1 MPDWKSEVGSRLRGL
16 RLEPAREAEIV
27 EELTQHLEDH
37 YEELIAGGAGEGEAY
52 RRALRELDESE
63 LLAQGLRRVERRPHG
78 QHVALG
84 ATGRVNVLTDFL
96 HDLRYAARVLAKNP
110 GFTAVAVIALAV
122 GVGANSVIFSAVNTI
137 LLRPLPYKD
146 SDRLVMVFEDNSR
159 FGYPHDTPAPANFI
173 DWRDQNKVF
182 EGMAAIADVSLNLT
196 GAGEPERLDGKRVSA
211 SLFPLLGVEPQLG
224 RWFAP
229 EEDQPGA
236 NRVVVLSHA
245 LWQRRFGSDP
255 VIVGKTITLNG
266 AGFSVVGVMP
276 ESFQFPEREDQFW
289 IPIAFSQNEAARR
302 GSHYLQV
309 VARLKP
315 GVSLAQARAEMS
327 AIAARLQ
334 QQYPDQ
340 NAGLGAAV
348 VPLHEQM
355 VGNMRTV
362 LLVLLGAVGFVL
374 LIACANVANLLLAR
388 AAARQKEIATR
399 IALGASR
406 LRLVRQ
412 FLTESVLL
420 AVLGG
425 GVGLLLSVWGV
436 RVLKAFIPDNISQA
450 KEIAVDARVL
460 VFTLAVSLLTGLVFG
475 IAPALQATN
484 FNLNETLK
492 EGGRGPALG
501 GRGNRIRRTLVVAEV
516 AVSLVLLIGAGLLV
530 NSFLRLRN
538 VDPGFRT
545 DHVLTMSVTL
555 TPLKYP
561 DHARREAFY
570 TELINNVE
578 ALPGVKS
585 AAVAS
590 QIPLIKQ
597 GDSVGV
603 IFEGRPLPEPGKE
616 NIVATR
622 VVSPRYFETMGIQLL
637 RGRVFNNQDRI
648 GSPVVAVIS
657 DSMARRYWPGED
669 PVGKRLC
676 PGRPQTPEDWVTVVG
691 VVNDVLQYGLD
702 ADQKPQMYLSYQQSD
717 YFAPRRLVVSTSV
730 EPESLTSAVRA
741 AVWSIDKDQPVS
753 DIETM
758 DAVLSDS
765 IARQR
770 FSALL
775 LGVFGLVALLLAAV
789 GIYGVMSYTMA
800 QRTHE
805 IGLRMALGARKWDVL
820 KLAVGQ
826 ALKLVL
832 VGVAAGLAASLILTR
847 VMTSLLFGVSSTDP
861 VTFAGIS
868 LVLVAAG
875 VLASYIPARR
885 ATKVDPM
892 IALRYE

>member
-1 MPDWKSEVGSRLRGL
+1 MPDWKSEVEGRLRGL
-16 RLEPAREAEIV
+16 RLDPAREAEIV
-27 EELTQHLEDH
+27 EELTQHLEDR
-37 YEELIAGGAGEGEAY
+37 YEELVVGGASEEEAC
-52 RRALRELDESE
+52 REVLRELDESE
-63 LLAQGLRRVERRPHG
+63 LLAQGLRRVERRPHS
-78 QHVALG
+78 QHVSLG
-84 ATGRVNVLTDFL
+84 ATGRVNVLTDLL

-146 SDRLVMVFEDNSR
+146 SERLVMVFEDASAL
-159 FGYPHDTPAPANFI
+159 GYPRDTPAPANFI

-182 EGMAAIADVSLNLT
+182 EGMAALADVSVNLT
-196 GAGEPERLDGKRVSA
+196 GAGEPERLDGKRVNA

-224 RWFAP
+224 RWFTP

-236 NRVVVLSHA
+236 NRVVMLSHA

-255 VIVGKTITLNG
+255 AIVGKTIMLNG

-276 ESFQFPEREDQFW
+276 ESFQFPEREDLFW

-309 VARLKP
+309 VARLKQ
-315 GVSLAQARAEMS
+315 GVSLGQAQAEMS

-334 QQYPDQ
+334 QQYAEQ
-340 NAGLGAAV
+340 NTGVGAAV
-348 VPLHEQM
+348 VPLHEQT
-355 VGNMRTV
+355 VGNVRTV

-406 LRLVRQ
+406 MRLVRQ

-425 GVGLLLSVWGV
+425 GTGLLLSVWGV
-436 RVLKAFIPDNISQA
+436 KVLKAFIPDNISQA
-450 KEIAVDARVL
+450 REIAVDARVL
-460 VFTLAVSLLTGLVFG
+460 VFTLLVSLLTGLVFG

-492 EGGRGPALG
+492 EGGRGPAMG
-501 GRGNRIRRTLVVAEV
+501 GRGNRVRRVLVVTEV

-530 NSFLRLRN
+530 NSFLRLRG

-555 TPLKYP
+555 PPLKYP

-570 TELINNVE
+570 TELIDRVG

-603 IFEGRPLPEPGKE
+603 VFEGRPLPEPGKE

-622 VVSPRYFETMGIQLL
+622 VVSPRYFETMGIRLL

-676 PGRPQTPEDWVTVVG
+676 PGRPQTPDDWVTVVG
-691 VVNDVLQYGLD
+691 VVGDVLQYGLD
-702 ADQKPQMYLSYQQSD
+702 ADRKPQMYLSYQQSD
-717 YFAPRRLVVSTSV
+717 DFVPRRLVVSTSV
-730 EPESLTSAVRA
+730 DPESMTSAVRG
-741 AVWSIDKDQPVS
+741 AVWQIDRDQPVS

-758 DAVLSDS
+758 DEVLSDS

-805 IGLRMALGARKWDVL
+805 IGLRMALGARKSDVL

-832 VGVAAGLAASLILTR
+832 VGVGAGLAASLVLTR

-861 VTFAGIS
+861 VTFAAIS

>member
-1 MPDWKSEVGSRLRGL
+1 MPDWKSEVGERLRGL
-16 RLEPAREAEIV
+16 RLDPAREAEIV
-27 EELTQHLEDH
+27 EELSQHLEDR
-37 YEELIAGGAGEGEAY
+37 YEELVEGGAGEEEAC
-52 RRALRELDESE
+52 REILRELDERE
-63 LLAQGLRRVERRPHG
+63 LLAQGLRRVERRPHS

-146 SDRLVMVFEDNSR
+146 PDRLVMVFEDASAL
-159 FGYPHDTPAPANFI
+159 GYPRDTPAPANFI

-182 EGMAAIADVSLNLT
+182 EGMAALADVSVNLT
-196 GAGEPERLDGKRVSA
+196 GAGEPERLDGKRVNA
-211 SLFPLLGVEPQLG
+211 SLFPTLGVEPQLG
-224 RWFAP
+224 RWFTP

-236 NRVVVLSHA
+236 NRVVMLSHA

-255 VIVGKTITLNG
+255 AIVGKTIMLNG
-266 AGFSVVGVMP
+266 AGFSIVGVMP

-309 VARLKP
+309 VARLRP
-315 GVSLAQARAEMS
+315 GVSLGQAQAEMS

-334 QQYPDQ
+334 QQYPEQDT
-340 NAGLGAAV
+340 GVGAAV
-348 VPLHEQM
+348 VPLHEQL

-412 FLTESVLL
+412 LLTESVLL

-436 RVLKAFIPDNISQA
+436 RVLKVFIPDNISQA

-460 VFTLAVSLLTGLVFG
+460 VFTLLVSLLTGLVFG

-492 EGGRGPALG
+492 EGGRGPAMG
-501 GRGNRIRRTLVVAEV
+501 GRGNRVRRVLVVAEV

-530 NSFLRLRN
+530 NSFLRLRG

-555 TPLKYP
+555 PPLKYP

-570 TELINNVE
+570 TELIDRVG

-603 IFEGRPLPEPGKE
+603 VFEGRPLPEPGKE

-622 VVSPRYFETMGIQLL
+622 VVSPRYFETMGIRLL
-637 RGRVFNNQDRI
+637 RGRVFDNQDRI

-676 PGRPQTPEDWVTVVG
+676 PGRPQTPDDWVTVVG
-691 VVNDVLQYGLD
+691 VVGDVLQYGLD

-717 YFAPRRLVVSTSV
+717 YFVPRRLVVSTSV
-730 EPESLTSAVRA
+730 EPEGMTSAVRA
-741 AVWSIDKDQPVS
+741 AVWAIDRDQPVS

-789 GIYGVMSYTMA
+789 GIYGVMAYTVT

-805 IGLRMALGARKWDVL
+805 IGLRMALGARAGDVL
-820 KLAVGQ
+820 KMVVRQGMALALGGVG
-826 ALKLVL
+826 LGLI
-832 VGVAAGLAASLILTR
+832 GGLALTR
-847 VMTSLLFGVSSTDP
+847 VIASLLFGVSATDP
-861 VTFAGIS
+861 LTFAGVS
-868 LVLVAAG
+868 LLLIFVTLVACF
-875 VLASYIPARR
+875 VPARR
-885 ATKVDPM
+885 ATKVDPLS
-892 IALRYE
+892 ALRFE

>member
-1 MPDWKSEVGSRLRGL
+1 MPDWKSEVGGRLRGL
-16 RLEPAREAEIV
+16 RLDPAREAEIV

-37 YEELIAGGAGEGEAY
+37 YEELIAGGADEDEAY
-52 RRALRELDESE
+52 RRALRELDERE
-63 LLAQGLRRVERRPHG
+63 FLAQGLCRVERRPQS
-78 QHVALG
+78 QHAALG
-84 ATGRVNVLTDFL
+84 APGRVNVLTDFL
-96 HDLRYAARVLAKNP
+96 HDLRYAARMLAKNP

-146 SDRLVMVFEDNSR
+146 PDRLVMVFEDAGAL
-159 FGYPHDTPAPANFI
+159 GYPRDTPAPANFI

-182 EGMAAIADVSLNLT
+182 DGMAALADVSVNLT

-211 SLFPLLGVEPQLG
+211 SLFPTLGVEPQLG
-224 RWFAP
+224 RWFTP

-236 NRVVVLSHA
+236 NRVVMLSHR

-255 VIVGKTITLNG
+255 AIVGKTIMLNG

-302 GSHYLQV
+302 GAHYLQV

-315 GVSLAQARAEMS
+315 GVSLAQAQAEMS

-340 NAGLGAAV
+340 NTGLGAAV

-450 KEIAVDARVL
+450 KEITVDARVL
-460 VFTLAVSLLTGLVFG
+460 VFTLLVSLLTGLVFG

-555 TPLKYP
+555 PPLKYP

-570 TELINNVE
+570 TELIDRVE

-603 IFEGRPLPEPGKE
+603 VFEGRPLPEPGKE

-622 VVSPRYFETMGIQLL
+622 VVSPLYFETMGIRLL

-676 PGRPQTPEDWVTVVG
+676 PGRPKTPEDWVTVVG

-717 YFAPRRLVVSTSV
+717 YFSPRRLVVSTSV
-730 EPESLTSAVRA
+730 EPESLTSAVRG

-758 DAVLSDS
+758 EAVLSDS

-832 VGVAAGLAASLILTR
+832 VGVGAGLAASLILTR